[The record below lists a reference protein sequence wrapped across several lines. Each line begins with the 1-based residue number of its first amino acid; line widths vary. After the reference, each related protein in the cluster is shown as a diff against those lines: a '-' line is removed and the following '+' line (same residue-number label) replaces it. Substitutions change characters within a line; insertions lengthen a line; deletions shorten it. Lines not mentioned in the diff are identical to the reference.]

1 MSLLVLSS
9 SALALGFL
17 HGLGGDH
24 LMAIAALSVNGRRGR
39 GTARIVRTAV
49 GFAVGHTMVL
59 AAGAAIAIGF
69 GVVLPGAVSSG
80 AERVGGALLV
90 ALGGLGLWTVLTGRA
105 YAHVHA
111 EHDGR
116 RRLHLHVGSP
126 DAHPAGAH
134 VHSLLPTVMGAIFA
148 VSSLRALML
157 LQPFGPEAQALT
169 LPLALL
175 LVALF
180 GLGILLSMSLF
191 GVLLARVLSL
201 GTVEAFGRA
210 AAGMVAVASM
220 LLGVYWMLA

>member
-1 MSLLVLSS
+1 MTLLSLSS
-9 SALALGFL
+9 SALVLGFL

-24 LMAIAALSVNGRRGR
+24 LMAIAALSVDGRRAR

-69 GVVLPGAVSSG
+69 GVVLPGAISTV
-80 AERVGGALLV
+80 AERAGGAILV
-90 ALGGLGLWTVLTGRA
+90 GLGCLGLWTVLTGRA

-126 DAHPAGAH
+126 DGHPAGTH
-134 VHSLLPTVMGAIFA
+134 RHSLMPTLLGAVFA
-148 VSSLRALML
+148 VSSLRAIML
-157 LQPFGPEAQALT
+157 LQPFGGQAHALT
-169 LPLALL
+169 FSIALL

-180 GLGILLSMSLF
+180 GLGIVLSMSLF
-191 GVLLARVLSL
+191 GVILARVLSL
-201 GTVEAFGRA
+201 GAVEVFGRLA
-210 AAGMVAVASM
+210 AALVAVASI
-220 LLGVYWMLA
+220 LLGVYWITA